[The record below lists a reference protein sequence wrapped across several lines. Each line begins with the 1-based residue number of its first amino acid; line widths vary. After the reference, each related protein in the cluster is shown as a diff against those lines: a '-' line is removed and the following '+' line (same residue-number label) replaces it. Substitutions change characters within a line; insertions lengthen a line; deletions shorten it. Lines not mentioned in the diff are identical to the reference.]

1 MKRVG
6 PDKPMYKFAYS
17 IVLLVFPALAADP
30 ETVKFRLEPAVG
42 SAYEAATT
50 HTREV
55 DLGEGKRVDKS
66 VGKVKF
72 FVDKHADEY
81 RLKATT
87 VETRIERDGQP
98 ILSPML
104 TANIGVELIYEFDSD
119 GKLTTIRGYEGI
131 LEQLKKMLPAPFV
144 TQMTPLFN
152 SEGLRKRDIAN
163 WDARGGHLLG
173 KEVKIGDVETKTEPF
188 ALPTRGTVQT
198 NVETTYA
205 GWVDC
210 GSARCVRIEYKYS
223 TNEEAQAKLT
233 GKGEKIIDPTT
244 LRVYSETS
252 VKRLSGELEVPNKG
266 KRQVSL
272 VETQEYKTSTL

>member
-1 MKRVG
+1 
-6 PDKPMYKFAYS
+6 MYK
-17 IVLLVFPALAADP
+17 LVFSIAVFLLPAIAADP
-30 ETVKFRLEPAVG
+30 ETIKFRLEPAVG

-55 DLGEGKRVDKS
+55 DLGDGKRTDRS

-72 FVDKHADEY
+72 FADKLQDEY
-81 RLKATT
+81 RIKATT
-87 VETRIERDGQP
+87 TETRIERDGQA

-144 TQMTPLFN
+144 AQMTPLFN
-152 SEGLRKRDIAN
+152 SEGLRKRDIATWN
-163 WDARGGHLLG
+163 ARGGHLLG

-188 ALPTRGTVQT
+188 ALPTGGTVQT
-198 NVETTYA
+198 NVETTFA

-210 GSARCVRIEYKYS
+210 GPGPEGVAGRCVRIEYKYS
-223 TNEEAQAKLT
+223 TDEGAKAKLT
-233 GKGEKIIDPTT
+233 GEGEKIIDPAT
-244 LRVYSETS
+244 LRVYSESS

-266 KRQVSL
+266 KQQVSL

>member
-1 MKRVG
+1 
-6 PDKPMYKFAYS
+6 MYKLACS
-17 IVLLVFPALAADP
+17 VVLLALPTVAADP
-30 ETVKFRLEPAVG
+30 ATVKFRLEPAVG
-42 SAYEAATT
+42 SAYEAAST

-72 FVDKHADEY
+72 FTDKLADEY
-81 RLKATT
+81 RIKATT
-87 VETRIERDGQP
+87 TETRIERDGQP

-104 TANIGVELIYEFDSD
+104 TANIGVELIYEFDAD

-144 TQMTPLFN
+144 AQMTPLFN
-152 SEGLRKRDIAN
+152 SDGLRKRDIATWN
-163 WDARGGHLLG
+163 GRGGQLLG

-198 NVETTYA
+198 NVEATYA

-210 GSARCVRIEYKYS
+210 EQSRCVRIVYKYS
-223 TNEEAQAKLT
+223 TDDAEAKVT
-233 GKGEKIIDPTT
+233 GEGEKIVDPAT
-244 LRVYSETS
+244 LRVYSES
-252 VKRLSGELEVPNKG
+252 SEKRLSGELEVPSKG
-266 KRQVSL
+266 KQQVTL
-272 VETQEYKTSTL
+272 VETQDYKTSTL